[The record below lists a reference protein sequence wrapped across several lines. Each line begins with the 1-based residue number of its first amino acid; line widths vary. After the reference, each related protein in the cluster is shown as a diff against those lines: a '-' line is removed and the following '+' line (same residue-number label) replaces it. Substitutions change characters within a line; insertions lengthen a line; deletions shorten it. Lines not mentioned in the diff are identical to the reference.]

1 MSTWSELID
10 AGYSRVFGVL
20 VEGIPYAF
28 LETRLMTTADDDIAV
43 PADYTA
49 ARGALRVRESDSI
62 SKELDRVTG
71 LGRGRALDLVLALDV
86 LGDIGAE
93 LFRTPS
99 LRARLTADAD
109 GTATTFNVDDTTGFT
124 GFFYVGREFC
134 TYAGSTATSFTGVTR
149 AIAGWA
155 HYHPSSTASGYRFCT
170 DRPQYWRGRFVTVFE
185 HLVGPDGRALASTA
199 CEVGTYC
206 RELWKGY
213 IDAQPQVDGRQML
226 LRCLPI
232 ERLLAQKLGGTAKGD
247 VIYQPVEGLVG
258 TIASQFGR
266 FPVVL
271 TESDLFYVENLET
284 GDTATIGSGV
294 TSPTIATVDQVALW
308 VASQVQNRFA
318 TEWIAGTWRV
328 VVNENGFPTI
338 QIRVALEDSGTRQ
351 QVVITPR
358 CWFLQA
364 QSPST
369 YQDWI
374 AVSLIST
381 RRITGDEFGFIVAPN
396 VAANPWIIVKPDLEN
411 DGEPATWPAS
421 GFLLLE
427 NDEGLEVAAFDSQF
441 ADPTGQLR
449 AVRLSARALMGTERI
464 NPFLAGTRITVVPG
478 MRGTLS
484 EVIQT
489 LGTSSGTGL
498 RGVFDTLGYGLGL
511 AIPGDWFDV
520 NGYPVASQYVDGA
533 SDDAAS
539 VENIVGGWLA
549 LMGRCLTQR
558 QNAAGYVRL
567 VAPST
572 SLDVPGTA
580 LTVLPSDVLV
590 GATKTERL
598 FESPNVVRIEDSLR
612 QGRTVSVIRDV
623 PRQQAE
629 GARAVTFIAPG
640 INTASALAY
649 GGKVL
654 ALSDG
659 QLVIT
664 LGVRSGLALGV
675 GDPCRLDL
683 DHPAIWSWSDG
694 AVASSVPARVIGE
707 SENLGT
713 GERSLTF
720 LVPGQQQTA
729 RQLCP
734 AARVDGYLSTTVLEV
749 DDVTGFAAGMELY
762 IYRRGDAT
770 VSTTR
775 TVAAV
780 DTTLDTIELTTPL
793 LAVTYPADGDTWLTY
808 ADFGTGTAEQ
818 DEHLFMNRGSFEA

>member
-10 AGYSRVFGVL
+10 AGYSRVFGAL

-109 GTATTFNVDDTTGFT
+109 GTATTFNVDDTTGFS

-185 HLVGPDGRALASTA
+185 HLVGADGRALASTA

-369 YQDWI
+369 YQDWV

-396 VAANPWIIVKPDLEN
+396 VAANPWVIVKPDLEN

-558 QNAAGYVRL
+558 QSAAGYVRL

-762 IYRRGDAT
+762 IYRRGNAA

-780 DTTLDTIELTTPL
+780 DTALDTIELTTPL

>member
-62 SKELDRVTG
+62 SKELDRITG

-109 GTATTFNVDDTTGFT
+109 GTATTFNVDDTTGFS

-185 HLVGPDGRALASTA
+185 HLVGADGRALASTA

-247 VIYQPVEGLVG
+247 VVYQPVEGLVG

-308 VASQVQNRFA
+308 VSSQVQNRFA

-351 QVVITPR
+351 QVIITPR

-381 RRITGDEFGFIVAPN
+381 RRITGDEFGFVVAPN
-396 VAANPWIIVKPDLEN
+396 VAANPWVIVKPDLEN

-484 EVIQT
+484 EVMQT

-629 GARAVTFIAPG
+629 GARTVTFIAPG

-649 GGKVL
+649 GGKML

>member
-28 LETRLMTTADDDIAV
+28 LETRLMTTADDNIAV

-62 SKELDRVTG
+62 SKELDRITG

-308 VASQVQNRFA
+308 VSSQVQNRFA

-369 YQDWI
+369 YQDWV

-396 VAANPWIIVKPDLEN
+396 VAANPWVIVKPDLEN

-484 EVIQT
+484 EVMQT

-629 GARAVTFIAPG
+629 GARTVTFIAPG

-649 GGKVL
+649 GGKML

-770 VSTTR
+770 VSATR